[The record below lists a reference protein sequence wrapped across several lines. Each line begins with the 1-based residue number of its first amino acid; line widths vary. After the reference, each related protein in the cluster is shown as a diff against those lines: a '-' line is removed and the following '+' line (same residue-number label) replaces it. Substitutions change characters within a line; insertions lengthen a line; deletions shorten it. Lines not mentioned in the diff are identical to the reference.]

1 MFTFFINSCPYL
13 GLLVGLAGTIW
24 NFGLSPGFSLRI
36 KKNQKLQNSVYGFT
50 YFHYMYVSNFT
61 YLVGLFLGFAGKFG
75 FSPCFILRDNWYEPV
90 SKAFLA
96 FFWSFSWIIT
106 DNSLVLQLWCEPE
119 KVASN
124 LTIGLLVR
132 FGLVNAM
139 GISSKSTDSLTVKC
153 ENLSIYCY
161 KNNRY

>member
-36 KKNQKLQNSVYGFT
+36 KKNLKITKLGVWIHLFSL
-50 YFHYMYVSNFT
+50 YVCSNFT

-161 KNNRY
+161 KNKRY

>member
-1 MFTFFINSCPYL
+1 MSLL
-13 GLLVGLAGTIW
+13 GP
-24 NFGLSPGFSLRI
+24 FGGFCWYNLKFWFKSWFQPKYKNKIKIRKLGVWIHFFSL
-36 KKNQKLQNSVYGFT
+36 
-50 YFHYMYVSNFT
+50 YVCSNFT

-153 ENLSIYCY
+153 ENPSIYCY
-161 KNNRY
+161 KRY